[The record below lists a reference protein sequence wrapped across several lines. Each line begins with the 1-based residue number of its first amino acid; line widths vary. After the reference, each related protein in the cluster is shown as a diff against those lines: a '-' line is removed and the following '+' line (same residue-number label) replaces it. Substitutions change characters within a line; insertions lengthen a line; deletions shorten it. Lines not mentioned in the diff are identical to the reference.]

1 MGARLDLV
9 GQRFGRLTVL
19 EFSHSDGSTYWKC
32 ACDCGNKVVVR
43 GSRLRAGDTKSCKCL
58 QNDMLREMSFTHGMT
73 TSHRPE
79 YDAWTCMKKRC
90 YSKNTKDYPQYGGR
104 GITVCD
110 EWLNDVAQFFADMGP
125 KPSPK
130 HTIDRIDTNGNYCKA
145 NCRWATMKEQC
156 NNRRSSKWVSYLG
169 ETKTV
174 SNWAD
179 QFGIHR
185 SVILSRL
192 KMNWSIERALTT
204 PVQKKTFI
212 K

>member
-1 MGARLDLV
+1 M

-19 EFSHSDGSTYWKC
+19 EFSHSNGRAYWKC
-32 ACDCGNKVVVR
+32 ICDCGNKVVVK
-43 GSRLRAGDTKSCKCL
+43 GSKLRAGDTKSCGCL
-58 QNDMLREMSFTHGMT
+58 SSDFLRQRSLIHGMAAGGYIT
-73 TSHRPE
+73 KE
-79 YDAWTCMKKRC
+79 YNAWVSMKRRC
-90 YSKNTKDYPQYGGR
+90 YNKNTKDYPQYGGR

-156 NNRRSSKWVSYLG
+156 NNRRSNKWISYLG